1 MMQSRLFDEM
11 STIDVGFD
19 FTTDTKGYWDGF
31 WEKRDGLGISDY
43 DPDKESLMLRNYHR
57 ILWSKQLPNGEHMML
72 ENASTRNDYLLW
84 QGRRFGS
91 DSITASFRYKRNRD
105 IIEQVIA
112 SMDDYRGFM
121 EDFIHRCYTIGGCI
135 IFPKWHGG
143 MNQSRGTNRAIM
155 DRWDRTLECIRLHYL
170 GKPNPLSGVLKEDSW
185 FFDKFIDFKGY
196 VDFFLLQDCVT
207 SDYSEVI
214 PWVGDLDFRTP
225 PLPKDVDEYM
235 QWIHNNL
242 EFVDRRNARIKR
254 FIGTNSCTTTEL

>member
-1 MMQSRLFDEM
+1 MPASA
-11 STIDVGFD
+11 G
-19 FTTDTKGYWDGF
+19 
-31 WEKRDGLGISDY
+31 SDCT
-43 DPDKESLMLRNYHR
+43 DPD
-57 ILWSKQLPNGEHMML
+57 
-72 ENASTRNDYLLW
+72 AFNDKGVPLSY
-84 QGRRFGS
+84 
-91 DSITASFRYKRNRD
+91 

-121 EDFIHRCYTIGGCI
+121 EDFIRRCYTIGGCI